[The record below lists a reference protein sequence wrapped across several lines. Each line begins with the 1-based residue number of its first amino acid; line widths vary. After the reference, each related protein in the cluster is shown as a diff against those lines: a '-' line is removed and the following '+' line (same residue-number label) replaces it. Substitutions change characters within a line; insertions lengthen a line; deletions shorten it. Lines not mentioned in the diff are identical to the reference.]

1 MCQQNLKYKTERD
14 VRRRPRFV
22 SAQDVKSKIKGYDI
36 LYHLSIT
43 CTHIKQDLSVI
54 QCTLIYCVLIRSESP
69 DSSASSAVEVPPYW
83 DKGALDN
90 FTYKVYSPITLRGGQ
105 VVIKH
110 FGNQFCSVLRVIDE
124 AHTSTLT
131 APQFIQSQLQ
141 MRKIKVF
148 SVCWKASGT
157 SSHL

>member
-54 QCTLIYCVLIRSESP
+54 QCTLMYCVLIRSESP

-105 VVIKH
+105 VVIIH

-124 AHTSTLT
+124 APYFYSYCSEVYPKPVTNEED
-131 APQFIQSQLQ
+131 QS
-141 MRKIKVF
+141 F
-148 SVCWKASGT
+148 YVC
-157 SSHL
+157 